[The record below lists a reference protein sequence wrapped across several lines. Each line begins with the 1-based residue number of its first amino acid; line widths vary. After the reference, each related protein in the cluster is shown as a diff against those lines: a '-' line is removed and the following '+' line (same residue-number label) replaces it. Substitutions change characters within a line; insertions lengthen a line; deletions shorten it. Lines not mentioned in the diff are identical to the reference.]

1 MRSGYRRLV
10 RVRQLIYW
18 TCQCE
23 QIIFEVR
30 SNISL
35 SVLAFSA
42 NFIADAVMD
51 KGESA
56 GVFAQLHRN
65 WKWYDLGRRTWGW
78 TSKFSKQLHGKWIH
92 FPVINL
98 KNYISMKLCWTL
110 CSKYTKKIFST
121 CSFKGLSGCTELYLT
136 KSHSLDNIRDLKM
149 PFFRRL

>member
-1 MRSGYRRLV
+1 MDIVDWLGFVNLYIEPVNVNKSFLRLDP
-10 RVRQLIYW
+10 
-18 TCQCE
+18 
-23 QIIFEVR
+23 
-30 SNISL
+30 ISL
-35 SVLAFSA
+35 TQCWRSLPIFV
-42 NFIADAVMD
+42 ADAVMD

-110 CSKYTKKIFST
+110 CSKYTKRIFST
-121 CSFKGLSGCTELYLT
+121 CSFKSLSGCTELYLT
-136 KSHSLDNIRDLKM
+136 KSHPLVNIRDLKM
-149 PFFRRL
+149 LFFRLL